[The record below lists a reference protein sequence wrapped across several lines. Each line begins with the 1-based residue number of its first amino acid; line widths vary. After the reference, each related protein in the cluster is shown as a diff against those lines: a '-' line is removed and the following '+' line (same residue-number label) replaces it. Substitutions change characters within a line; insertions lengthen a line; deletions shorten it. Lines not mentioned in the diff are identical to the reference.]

1 MTILQVFYVGFTAT
15 GNLVSQTGP
24 GSPPFATLPIIPHSI
39 KETPFVLYYLGQL
52 LADLAGPL
60 RLFTSYI
67 FLAGL
72 GAALGALLTWWLL
85 PRTWH
90 LLPRDRGREYAV
102 DAEKSIGKPMSA
114 GILFI
119 PVFILL
125 ALLVIPFDW
134 QFVGIL
140 GCMLAAMLVG
150 YLDDRSV
157 TGWSEYRLGA
167 IDLVLAIIA
176 SVIICGLEPYTL
188 WLPLYKDPI
197 TLGPGLFILGSTIL
211 IWVSINATNCTDG
224 VDGLSASLSGMAILF
239 LGTILYGIVGHED
252 IAAYLLVPHYVQ
264 GADWAI
270 MAFVMVGCLTG
281 YLWHNSYP
289 SAVMMGDAGSR
300 PIGLLLGILVLACG
314 NPFLILVVAFVVLV
328 NGATGMIKV
337 ALLRFF
343 KIGIFGQ
350 IRYPLH
356 DHVRHNMGWSNTQV
370 LVRFMLLQ
378 AVGTPI
384 LLVLLLKIR

>member
-1 MTILQVFYVGFTAT
+1 M
-15 GNLVSQTGP
+15 
-24 GSPPFATLPIIPHSI
+24 
-39 KETPFVLYYLGQL
+39 LYLLGQL
-52 LADLAGPL
+52 LADLAGPF
-60 RLFTSYI
+60 RLLSSYI

-72 GAALGALLTWWLL
+72 GTALGALVTWWML
-85 PRTWH
+85 PRFWH
-90 LLPRDRGREYAV
+90 LLPRDRGREYAI
-102 DAEKSIGKPMSA
+102 DAEKSIGKPISA

-119 PVFILL
+119 PLFVVLC
-125 ALLVIPFDW
+125 LLVVPFDW
-134 QFVGIL
+134 KFVGIL
-140 GCMLAAMLVG
+140 ACVMVAMVVG
-150 YLDDRSV
+150 YLDDRSE

-167 IDLVLAIIA
+167 IDLVIAIVA
-176 SVIICGLEPYTL
+176 SMIICGLEPFTL
-188 WLPLYKDPI
+188 WLPLYKDAI
-197 TLGPGLFILGSTIL
+197 TISPSLFILGSTIL

-224 VDGLSASLSGMAILF
+224 VDGLSASLSSMAILF
-239 LGTILYGIVGHED
+239 LGAILYGIVGHAD
-252 IAAYLLVPHYVQ
+252 IADYLLVPHYSQ

-270 MAFVMVGCLTG
+270 MSFVLVGCLAG

-289 SAVMMGDAGSR
+289 SAVLMGDAGSR
-300 PIGLLLGILVLACG
+300 PIGLMLGVLVLACG

>member
-1 MTILQVFYVGFTAT
+1 M
-15 GNLVSQTGP
+15 
-24 GSPPFATLPIIPHSI
+24 
-39 KETPFVLYYLGQL
+39 
-52 LADLAGPL
+52 AGPF
-60 RLFTSYI
+60 RLLTSYI

-72 GAALGALLTWWLL
+72 GTALGALLTWWLL
-85 PRTWH
+85 PKCWH
-90 LLPRDRGREYAV
+90 LLPMDRGREYAI

-114 GILFI
+114 GVLFI
-119 PVFILL
+119 PLFIFLS
-125 ALLVIPFDW
+125 LLVVPFDW

-140 GCMLAAMLVG
+140 ACIFVAMVAG
-150 YLDDRSV
+150 YLDDRSEG
-157 TGWSEYRLGA
+157 GWSEYRLGA
-167 IDLVLAIIA
+167 IDLIIA
-176 SVIICGLEPYTL
+176 LVASMFICGLEPFTL
-188 WLPLYKDPI
+188 WLPLFKDPI
-197 TLGPGLFILGSTIL
+197 TISPLPFVLGATLL

-224 VDGLSASLSGMAILF
+224 VDGLSASLSGMGILF
-239 LGTILYGIVGHED
+239 LGGILYGIVGHEA
-252 IAAYLLVPHYVQ
+252 IAAYLLIPHYVQ

-270 MAFVMVGCLTG
+270 FAFVMVGCLTG

-300 PIGLLLGILVLACG
+300 PIGLLLGVLVLACG

-343 KIGIFGQ
+343 KIGIFSR

>member
-1 MTILQVFYVGFTAT
+1 M
-15 GNLVSQTGP
+15 
-24 GSPPFATLPIIPHSI
+24 
-39 KETPFVLYYLGQL
+39 LYYLGL
-52 LADLAGPL
+52 HLADVFGPF

-67 FLAGL
+67 FLAGVGSAL
-72 GAALGALLTWWLL
+72 AALATWWIL

-90 LLPRDRGREYAV
+90 LLPKDRGRTFAV
-102 DAEKSIGKPMSA
+102 DADKSIGKPLSA
-114 GILFI
+114 GMLFI
-119 PVFILL
+119 PIFVVISLLVVPFGWKFLAILL
-125 ALLVIPFDW
+125 CV
-134 QFVGIL
+134 
-140 GCMLAAMLVG
+140 LATMVVG
-150 YLDDRSV
+150 YLDDR
-157 TGWSEYRLGA
+157 TQGGWSEYKLGA
-167 IDLVLAIIA
+167 FDLVLAVIA
-176 SVIICGLEPYTL
+176 SAIVCELKPFVI
-188 WLPLYKDPI
+188 WLPLYKDAVEI
-197 TLGPGLFILGSTIL
+197 GPALFILGATPL

-224 VDGLSASLSGMAILF
+224 VDGLSASLSGMAALF
-239 LGTILYGIVGHED
+239 LGMILYVIVGHAD
-252 IAAYLLVPHYVQ
+252 IAAYLLVPHYEQ
-264 GADWAI
+264 GARWAI
-270 MAFVMVGCLTG
+270 MAFVLSGCLAG

-289 SAVMMGDAGSR
+289 SAVLMGDSGSR
-300 PIGLLLGILVLACG
+300 PIGLMLGVLVLATG

-343 KIGIFGQ
+343 KVGIFKQ

>member
-1 MTILQVFYVGFTAT
+1 M
-15 GNLVSQTGP
+15 
-24 GSPPFATLPIIPHSI
+24 
-39 KETPFVLYYLGQL
+39 
-52 LADLAGPL
+52 AGPF
-60 RLFTSYI
+60 RLLSSYI

-72 GAALGALLTWWLL
+72 GTALGALLTWWLL
-85 PRTWH
+85 PHTWH
-90 LLPRDRGREYAV
+90 LLPRDKGREYAI

-114 GILFI
+114 GIIFI
-119 PVFILL
+119 PIFVALS
-125 ALLVIPFDW
+125 LLVVPFNW
-134 QFVGIL
+134 QYVGIFA
-140 GCMLAAMLVG
+140 CILAAMLVG
-150 YLDDRSV
+150 YLDDRSQA
-157 TGWSEYRLGA
+157 GWSEYRLGA
-167 IDLVLAIIA
+167 IDLVIALAA
-176 SVIICGLEPYTL
+176 SMILCGLEPFTL
-188 WLPLYKDPI
+188 WLPLFKDPI
-197 TLGPGLFILGSTIL
+197 TLNPTLFILGATVL

-224 VDGLSASLSGMAILF
+224 VDGLSASLSGMGILF
-239 LGTILYGIVGHED
+239 LGAILYGIVGHAD
-252 IAAYLLVPHYVQ
+252 IAAYLLVPHYAQ

-270 MAFVMVGCLTG
+270 VAFVMVGCLTG

>member
-1 MTILQVFYVGFTAT
+1 M
-15 GNLVSQTGP
+15 
-24 GSPPFATLPIIPHSI
+24 
-39 KETPFVLYYLGQL
+39 LYLLGQL
-52 LADLAGPL
+52 LADVAGPF
-60 RLFTSYI
+60 RLLSSYI

-72 GAALGALLTWWLL
+72 GTALGALVTWWML
-85 PRTWH
+85 PRFWH
-90 LLPRDRGREYAV
+90 LLPRDRGREYAI
-102 DAEKSIGKPMSA
+102 DAEKSIGKPISA

-119 PVFILL
+119 PLFVVLC
-125 ALLVIPFDW
+125 LLVVPFDW
-134 QFVGIL
+134 KFVGIL
-140 GCMLAAMLVG
+140 ACVMVAMIVG
-150 YLDDRSV
+150 YLDDRSE

-167 IDLVLAIIA
+167 IDLVIAIVA
-176 SVIICGLEPYTL
+176 SMIICGLEPFTL
-188 WLPLYKDPI
+188 WLPLFKDAI
-197 TLGPGLFILGSTIL
+197 TISPSLFILGSTIL

-224 VDGLSASLSGMAILF
+224 VDGLSASLSSMAILF
-239 LGTILYGIVGHED
+239 LGAILYGIVGHADVSE
-252 IAAYLLVPHYVQ
+252 YLLVPHYPQ

-270 MAFVMVGCLTG
+270 MSFVLVGCLAG

-289 SAVMMGDAGSR
+289 SAVLMGDAGSR
-300 PIGLLLGILVLACG
+300 PIGLMLGVLVLACG

>member
-1 MTILQVFYVGFTAT
+1 MPT
-15 GNLVSQTGP
+15 
-24 GSPPFATLPIIPHSI
+24 
-39 KETPFVLYYLGQL
+39 VLYDLGL
-52 LADLAGPL
+52 YYAEVAGPF
-60 RLFTSYI
+60 RLLSSYI

-72 GAALGALLTWWLL
+72 GTALGAFVTWWVL
-85 PRTWH
+85 PRYWH
-90 LLPRDRGREYAV
+90 LLPTDKGREYAI

-114 GILFI
+114 GVIFI
-119 PVFILL
+119 PIFVILC
-125 ALLVIPFDW
+125 LLTVPFDW
-134 QFVGIL
+134 RFAGIL
-140 GCMLAAMLVG
+140 ACVTVAMIVG
-150 YLDDRSV
+150 FMDDRSIG
-157 TGWSEYRLGA
+157 GWSEYRLGA
-167 IDLVLAIIA
+167 IDLVIAFMA
-176 SVIICGLEPYTL
+176 SVFICQLEPYTI
-188 WLPLYKDPI
+188 WLPLYKDAIIVSPA
-197 TLGPGLFILGSTIL
+197 LFLPAATIL

-224 VDGLSASLSGMAILF
+224 VDGLSSSLSGMGLLF
-239 LGTILYGIVGHED
+239 LGAISYGIVGHAD
-252 IAAYLLVPHYVQ
+252 IAAYLLVPHYPM

-270 MAFVMVGCLTG
+270 MGFVMVGCLAG

-289 SAVMMGDAGSR
+289 SAVLMGDSGSR
-300 PIGLLLGILVLACG
+300 PIGLLLGVMVLACG

-350 IRYPLH
+350 VRYPLH

>member
-1 MTILQVFYVGFTAT
+1 M
-15 GNLVSQTGP
+15 
-24 GSPPFATLPIIPHSI
+24 
-39 KETPFVLYYLGQL
+39 LYYLGQL
-52 LADLAGPL
+52 LAEIAGPF

-72 GAALGALLTWWLL
+72 GTALGALLTWWLL
-85 PRTWH
+85 PRCWH
-90 LLPRDRGREYAV
+90 LLPKDKGREFAI
-102 DAEKSIGKPMSA
+102 DAENSVGKPMSA
-114 GILFI
+114 GVIFVPLFC
-119 PVFILL
+119 LL

-134 QFVGIL
+134 QFVGVIACIL
-140 GCMLAAMLVG
+140 IAMVVG
-150 YLDDRSV
+150 YLDDRAPG
-157 TGWSEYRLGA
+157 GWSEYRLGA
-167 IDLVLAIIA
+167 IDLVLALLA
-176 SVIICGLEPYTL
+176 SLIICGLDPFTI
-188 WLPLYKDPI
+188 WLPLYKDVIKVSPVI
-197 TLGPGLFILGSTIL
+197 FIAGATIL
-211 IWVSINATNCTDG
+211 IWISINATNCTDG

-239 LGTILYGIVGHED
+239 LGAILYAIVGHEP
-252 IAAYLLVPHYVQ
+252 IASYLLVPHYNQ

-289 SAVMMGDAGSR
+289 SAVMMGDSGSR

-328 NGATGMIKV
+328 NGATGLIKV

-343 KIGIFGQ
+343 NIGIFRQ
-350 IRYPLH
+350 VRYPLH

-370 LVRFMLLQ
+370 LVRFILLQ
-378 AVGTPI
+378 AAGTSI

>member
-1 MTILQVFYVGFTAT
+1 M
-15 GNLVSQTGP
+15 
-24 GSPPFATLPIIPHSI
+24 
-39 KETPFVLYYLGQL
+39 LYYLGQM
-52 LADLAGPL
+52 LADVAGPF
-60 RLFTSYI
+60 RLLTSYI

-72 GAALGALLTWWLL
+72 GTALGALLTWWLL
-85 PRTWH
+85 PKCWH
-90 LLPRDRGREYAV
+90 LLPMDRGREYAI

-114 GILFI
+114 GVLFI
-119 PVFILL
+119 PLFIFLS
-125 ALLVIPFDW
+125 LLVVPFDW

-140 GCMLAAMLVG
+140 ACIFVAMVAG
-150 YLDDRSV
+150 YLDDRSEG
-157 TGWSEYRLGA
+157 GWSEYRLGA
-167 IDLVLAIIA
+167 IDLIIA
-176 SVIICGLEPYTL
+176 LVASMFICGLEPFTL
-188 WLPLYKDPI
+188 WLPLFKDPI
-197 TLGPGLFILGSTIL
+197 TISPLPFVLGATLL

-224 VDGLSASLSGMAILF
+224 VDGLSASLSGMGILF
-239 LGTILYGIVGHED
+239 LGGILYGIVGHEA
-252 IAAYLLVPHYVQ
+252 IAAYLLIPHYVQ

-270 MAFVMVGCLTG
+270 FAFVMVGCLTG

-300 PIGLLLGILVLACG
+300 PIGLLLGVLVLACG

-343 KIGIFGQ
+343 KIGIFSR